1 MLCRSR
7 ACECSVGMHNMLIV
21 DMLVCTVVSNVPVLV
36 LGLEM
41 TRELL
46 PSLRSLLAS
55 PLQSWAA
62 APILS
67 PSSSRHRIVLAHC
80 APPAQPGH
88 AGPRLHH
95 TSLVTHHLH
104 QSTRFWAFIF
114 FQWPCTF
121 QTWYMYMVKNHS
133 LCVE

>member
-62 APILS
+62 SPILS

-88 AGPRLHH
+88 AGPRLQHP
-95 TSLVTHHLH
+95 SLVTHHLQ
-104 QSTRFWAFIF
+104 QSPFGASNKLYSTYNKNRKHLNKSIIA
-114 FQWPCTF
+114 CTE
-121 QTWYMYMVKNHS
+121 HA
-133 LCVE
+133 